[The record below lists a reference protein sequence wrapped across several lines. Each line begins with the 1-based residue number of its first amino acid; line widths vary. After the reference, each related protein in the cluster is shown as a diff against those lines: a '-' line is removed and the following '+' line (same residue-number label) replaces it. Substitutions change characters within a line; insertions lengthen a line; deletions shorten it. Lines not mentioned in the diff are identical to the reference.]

1 MIEEFIDTSFRA
13 AAALLAA
20 LKHRDAHTEEHCSRV
35 ARLAWLTARELGFSE
50 TDTGC
55 LVSGAIL
62 HDVGKIGI
70 PDEVLLK
77 NGALDAEQFEVIKRH
92 SEIGCVF
99 RLKEI
104 GANIVEKLE
113 IPTAGKVSKLVRWHH
128 ERIDGGGYPDGLRG
142 DEIPI
147 GARVISAVDA
157 FDAITSDRC
166 YRDGVDAVTAVR
178 QLEREQDSRFG
189 ADVVSALESVVAKHG
204 DKLILGQ
211 VYLHCAD

>member
-1 MIEEFIDTSFRA
+1 MIEEFINTSFRA

-20 LKHRDAHTEEHCSRV
+20 LKHRDAHTEEHCTRV
-35 ARLAWLTARELGFSE
+35 ARLAWLTGRELGLSE
-50 TDTGC
+50 ADNAC

-70 PDEVLLK
+70 PDKVLLK
-77 NGALDAEQFEVIKRH
+77 NGALDAEQFDVIKRH
-92 SEIGCVF
+92 S
-99 RLKEI
+99 EI

-113 IPTAGKVSKLVRWHH
+113 IPTAIKVSQLVRWHH

-147 GARVISAVDA
+147 GARIISTVDA

-166 YRDGVDAVTAVR
+166 YREGVDAALAVQ
-178 QLEREQDSRFG
+178 QLKREQECRFG
-189 ADVVSALESVVAKHG
+189 ADIVSALESVVEDHG
-204 DKLILGQ
+204 NNLILGD
-211 VYLHCAD
+211 VYLHCIE